1 MWNQEMSRVL
11 YQIVYQKFNYD
22 FWGDKERWKGYL
34 DSVGMTSSRNSMPSE
49 QGNSVQVIC
58 PTTYC
63 PRIRND
69 LKRAGNLWI
78 YIPMDLAVKIVT
90 LGVMP

>member
-1 MWNQEMSRVL
+1 MWNQEMTRVL

-22 FWGDKERWKGYL
+22 FWGDKERWGEYL
-34 DSVGMTSSRNSMPSE
+34 DSLCIPWSIGSMPPE
-49 QGNSVQVIC
+49 EGKAVQLIC

-63 PRIRND
+63 DKIRKDINVA
-69 LKRAGNLWI
+69 RNRWI

>member
-1 MWNQEMSRVL
+1 MWNQEMTKVL
-11 YQIVYQKFNYD
+11 YQILYLKFNDD
-22 FWGDKERWKGYL
+22 FWGDKEGWKGYL
-34 DSVGMTSSRNSMPSE
+34 GSVGMTSSRNSMPPE
-49 QGNSVQVIC
+49 EGKTVQVIC

-63 PRIRND
+63 DKIRKD
-69 LKRAGNLWI
+69 IRRAGNLWI